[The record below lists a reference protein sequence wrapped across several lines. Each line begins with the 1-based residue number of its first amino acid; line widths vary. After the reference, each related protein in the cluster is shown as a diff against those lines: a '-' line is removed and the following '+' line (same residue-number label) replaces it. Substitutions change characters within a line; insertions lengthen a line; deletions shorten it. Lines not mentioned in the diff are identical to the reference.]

1 MRKMNEDEQ
10 GRLPLLPV
18 CAVQLAKKLDVHLI
32 LGGAAVYRCDNR
44 LIFIDGF
51 SRCDQT
57 AAQEALFPQ
66 AQRRPA
72 PARARN
78 IIASRPRLPYS
89 EEVNGRTWKAWL
101 VPGGLLLALA
111 AALVSSSLF
120 VQVAPSL
127 AFYYVAV
134 FAAGLLLAWRFNS
147 SRVLFSLLVLLLAH
161 RAVDFFA
168 AGQVQTGSVHTGPG
182 RTAVALAALL
192 VPLNFIVFASMRER
206 GLTIAGV
213 APRFGLLFLES
224 VVFAVLCRPEN
235 SPANPHPGEAAIPLW
250 IPLLLTFVAAIAVF
264 VRRFFQTRKPIEPGF
279 AWSMAAVFM
288 WLQFAPT
295 GKMSDAYVA
304 TAALILAAS
313 LIETSYVLAYHDEL
327 TGIRGRRAFNES
339 LLSLDQQYAIAI
351 VDIDHFKKFNDTY
364 GHDVGDQVLCM
375 VAKRLSQVG
384 GDGQAFRCGGE
395 EFAIVFCN
403 TSAKEAFEHLDA
415 LRLIVE
421 KSTFHVRGADRRAER
436 IAEERAERRSD
447 PRDEPDRR
455 MSARRSV
462 KRKSVKE
469 SAKKKIAA
477 ASPNQPQKS
486 ADPDFVLKGVDF
498 ALKGR
503 GFSRAVTPA
512 KSEAASAAEAQ
523 PTEQDD
529 LFPQPASQPP
539 DRLSDHLSVTVS
551 IGVAEP
557 STRNRQPE
565 QVIQAADQALYR
577 AKNKGRNRVELAS
590 TAPLRLAEPK
600 RAKASRL

>member
-1 MRKMNEDEQ
+1 M
-10 GRLPLLPV
+10 
-18 CAVQLAKKLDVHLI
+18 
-32 LGGAAVYRCDNR
+32 
-44 LIFIDGF
+44 
-51 SRCDQT
+51 
-57 AAQEALFPQ
+57 
-66 AQRRPA
+66 
-72 PARARN
+72 
-78 IIASRPRLPYS
+78 
-89 EEVNGRTWKAWL
+89 NGRTWKAWL

-161 RAVDFFA
+161 RAVAFFSE
-168 AGQVQTGSVHTGPG
+168 GQIHTGPG
-182 RTAVALAALL
+182 RTAVALAALMI
-192 VPLNFIVFASMRER
+192 PLNFIVFAWMRER
-206 GLTIAGV
+206 GLVIAGV

-224 VVFAVLCRPEN
+224 VIFAVLCRPEN
-235 SPANPHPGEAAIPLW
+235 SLAHPPHPGEAAIPLW
-250 IPLLLTFVAAIAVF
+250 ILLSFVAATAVF

-279 AWSMAAVFM
+279 AWSVAAVFM
-288 WLQFAPT
+288 WLQFAPA
-295 GKMSDAYVA
+295 GKAADAYVA
-304 TAALILAAS
+304 TAALILGAS

-395 EFAIVFCN
+395 EFAIVFRN
-403 TSAKEAFEHLDA
+403 TSAKEAFEHLDS
-415 LRLIVE
+415 LRQIIE
-421 KSTFHVRGADRRAER
+421 KSTFQVRGSER
-436 IAEERAERRSD
+436 RAERRSD
-447 PRDEPDRR
+447 RQTGTDESDRR
-455 MSARRSV
+455 
-462 KRKSVKE
+462 KRT
-469 SAKKKIAA
+469 KKKKTTS
-477 ASPNQPQKS
+477 ASTNQS
-486 ADPDFVLKGVDF
+486 
-498 ALKGR
+498 
-503 GFSRAVTPA
+503 
-512 KSEAASAAEAQ
+512 
-523 PTEQDD
+523 
-529 LFPQPASQPP
+529 P
-539 DRLSDHLSVTVS
+539 DRLSVAVS

-557 STRNRQPE
+557 STRYRQPE

-590 TAPLRLAEPK
+590 TAPLRLAEGK